1 MAHCN
6 WAFEAHPSIPGLLGA
21 LFLFSILGSALFF
34 MTCPKLPPLA
44 SPYPSKRLLVVCSIK
59 EADPGP
65 CGHRTEFKEGHSQ
78 VEQEH
83 KKQEWKQPE
92 LHRPGEPRW
101 KSLLGSCGKGGQKE

>member
-1 MAHCN
+1 MKKNDLSHPKSRTLHAHALLPMAHCN

-44 SPYPSKRLLVVCSIK
+44 SPYPSKRLLVVCSIN

-65 CGHRTEFKEGHSQ
+65 CGHRTEFKEGHS
-78 VEQEH
+78 
-83 KKQEWKQPE
+83 
-92 LHRPGEPRW
+92 
-101 KSLLGSCGKGGQKE
+101 